1 MNITGMHVEG
11 IPFPGIKVTGSNVAR
26 TIVTTKLTR
35 GTISTRIHVATLE
48 AGSGDVRQ
56 IMNLMT
62 FLMIQIILWMERP
75 QKCAM

>member
-48 AGSGDVRQ
+48 AGITSTWTSKNDGNGADGV
-56 IMNLMT
+56 
-62 FLMIQIILWMERP
+62 WGKEW
-75 QKCAM
+75 